1 MASPLACLTSEL
13 HAVPGANYYILL
25 MFEYRK
31 SEITGGAVPQPAG
44 VKLLSCDAKVCIT
57 CHRTKLGTYKNMQ
70 GHKLGD
76 LVNRTA

>member
-1 MASPLACLTSEL
+1 MASPPACLTSGL
-13 HAVPGANYYILL
+13 HVVPGANYYIFL
-25 MFEYRK
+25 MFRYRK
-31 SEITGGAVPQPAG
+31 SEITGGPVPRPAG
-44 VKLLSCDAKVCIT
+44 VKLLSCDAQVSIT